1 MNYGSSEEF
10 LTVAIHQAT
19 GMIAAQ
25 ADCDIDEAFHRLNI
39 RAAAMGQTEV
49 VRFLLT
55 HNPDPTIREPIWRAT
70 ALEAAQFHK
79 RDEVVALLQA
89 AAGSQ

>member
-39 RAAAMGQTEV
+39 RAAAMGQTV
-49 VRFLLT
+49 Q
-55 HNPDPTIREPIWRAT
+55 DT
-70 ALEAAQFHK
+70 ALDILDRRIRFYK
-79 RDEVVALLQA
+79 
-89 AAGSQ
+89 